1 MYLLRPM
8 SQPTTQSRQ
17 LLEQLAL
24 ELCPERADEFPGG
37 VGWKCASACRACRR
51 DASAM
56 LLRLATEAR
65 LQGLPVAGE
74 WLDGV
79 AAQQPDSDQPRT

>member
-1 MYLLRPM
+1 MQEHP
-8 SQPTTQSRQ
+8 

-24 ELCPERADEFPGG
+24 ELCPERADEFSGEI
-37 VGWKCASACRACRR
+37 GWKCASACRACRR

-56 LLRLATEAR
+56 LGRLATEAR
-65 LQGLPVAGE
+65 LQGLPVAGD

-79 AAQQPDSDQPRT
+79 AAQQPEHNQTPT

>member
-1 MYLLRPM
+1 M
-8 SQPTTQSRQ
+8 SQPTTQTRP
-17 LLEQLAL
+17 LLECLAL

-65 LQGLPVAGE
+65 LQGLPAAGE

-79 AAQQPDSDQPRT
+79 ATQESQSQT